1 MKKIFTVLVL
11 MMVATVAV
19 FAKPNKYGK
28 QVALVHNS
36 TEKNICIVV
45 ENKKGEAD
53 FSAGYINIQPG
64 ETVQIT
70 TDKQVAVCFGMNDDG
85 VPEDGVWPHFDV
97 WSGYIDFKAPGQAS
111 GTGFQQKQF

>member
-1 MKKIFTVLVL
+1 MRKIFTVLVL

-36 TEKNICIVV
+36 TEKTICIVV

-70 TDKQVAVCFGMNDDG
+70 TDKQVAVWFGMNDDG
-85 VPEDGVWPHFDV
+85 AAEDGVWPHFDV
-97 WSGYIDFKAPGQAS
+97 WSGYIDFTAPGQ
-111 GTGFQQKQF
+111 GNVTGYNQIQF